1 MKKAKKLNMII
12 AAHCEVDS
20 LLNGGYIHAGEYAR
34 LHNHRGISSESEYL
48 QVIRDLALAKETK
61 VKYHICHIST
71 RQSAEALKKAKA
83 EGVDASGETAP
94 HYLLLNDMNI
104 KEEGRFKMNPPLR
117 SEEDRQALIKA
128 ISEGTIEIIATDHA
142 PHSKDEKAKG
152 LEKSP
157 FGIVGLETSFALL
170 YTYLVK
176 KGIIT
181 LEKLISLMHTNP
193 AKRFGISAGIKT
205 GGRADITVFDLDEEY
220 IIDPDDFLSKGK
232 STPFE
237 GFSVFGRCI
246 MTMKEGKIVWQAD
259 QTGK

>member
-1 MKKAKKLNMII
+1 
-12 AAHCEVDS
+12 
-20 LLNGGYIHAGEYAR
+20 
-34 LHNHRGISSESEYL
+34 
-48 QVIRDLALAKETK
+48 
-61 VKYHICHIST
+61 
-71 RQSAEALKKAKA
+71 
-83 EGVDASGETAP
+83 
-94 HYLLLNDMNI
+94 MNI